1 MSQIHEIQHE
11 GEIQMQQY
19 PVIPKEEFIERQ
31 HKIKDLLKANH
42 LDLFIAYADDRAV
55 FGPAYARWL
64 FNYAPH
70 FEPCCIII
78 PAEGEAVIVT
88 GPESE
93 ELIYTTSYCRN
104 VKVIQEFSHPGE
116 EYLYAQVTS
125 LESVIR
131 QLRQDV
137 GHEIK
142 KIGIVGSE
150 TTPQKIYRAFETIFG
165 AENLIDIEQQTMKLR
180 AVKSENEIRVI
191 RYAYSIAEKGLQAA
205 IQSISEGKSER
216 EIAAEAEYTMRRL
229 GSEGM
234 GIDTIVASGK
244 EHTYPIVVR
253 TSHRKI
259 SQGDL
264 ILLTI
269 APRYEGYHGAIGMPV
284 IMGKPDQSIEDAIA
298 AAIEAQQAAKE
309 VLRPGTPGYVVDRAA
324 RQVLEKAG
332 LQRHFVYSAI
342 HSVGVIEFEPPI
354 LTSTYHDV
362 VQENMIFSIDIPLFF
377 APWGGLRF
385 EHGFHVTEDGARPL
399 QTIQPE
405 IRYL

>member
-1 MSQIHEIQHE
+1 MNQFHNIQHE
-11 GEIQMQQY
+11 GENRMQQY

-31 HKIKDLLKANH
+31 HQIQNVLKANH

-70 FEPCCIII
+70 FEPCCILI

-104 VKVIQEFSHPGE
+104 VKVIEEFSHPGE

-125 LESVIR
+125 LERVIR
-131 QLRQDV
+131 QMRQEAD
-137 GHEIK
+137 HEIK
-142 KIGIVGSE
+142 KVGIVGSE
-150 TTPQKIYRAFETIFG
+150 TIPQKIYRSFETIFG
-165 AENLIDIEQQTMKLR
+165 AANLIDIEQETNQLR
-180 AVKSENEIRVI
+180 AIKSENEIRVI
-191 RYAYSIAEKGLQAA
+191 EYAYSIAEKGLQAA

-259 SQGDL
+259 RQGDL

-284 IMGKPDQSIEDAIA
+284 MMGKPDAAIA
-298 AAIEAQQAAKE
+298 KAVASAIEAQQAAKE
-309 VLRPGTPGYVVDRAA
+309 ALRPGTPGQVVDRAA
-324 RQVLEKAG
+324 RQIMEEAG
-332 LQRHFVYSAI
+332 LQKHFVYSAI
-342 HSVGVIEFEPPI
+342 HSVGVIEFEAPI
-354 LTSTYHDV
+354 LTSAYRDV
-362 VQENMIFSIDIPLFF
+362 VRENMIFSIDIPVFF
-377 APWGGLRF
+377 APWGGLRL
-385 EHGFHVTEDGARPL
+385 EHGFHVTQEGARPL
-399 QTIQPE
+399 QRIRPE
-405 IRYL
+405 LVCL